1 MVEEALPNHA
11 DLDDSGPTL
20 SRTPAGGIPVAG
32 FIRSVAATSA
42 AAGFAP
48 SRPRGLFGGP
58 GMVVR
63 NVPFDPD
70 WFLRAADAALEA
82 AAARL
87 AEAADAYRRA
97 GRADLAGQLTSAME
111 VFREVELARL
121 TGVGAPPART
131 PTDWFQD

>member
-1 MVEEALPNHA
+1 
-11 DLDDSGPTL
+11 
-20 SRTPAGGIPVAG
+20 
-32 FIRSVAATSA
+32 
-42 AAGFAP
+42 
-48 SRPRGLFGGP
+48 
-58 GMVVR
+58 MVVR

-82 AAARL
+82 ASAQL

-97 GRADLAGQLTSAME
+97 GRADLAGPLATAME

-121 TGVGAPPART
+121 TGTGAPPVRT